1 MDSSRHAEFG
11 ALLIVSNGCIQLNI
25 RAKTCMRCVHTHKY
39 TQCYTNAYVPTHRRR
54 HRKKQLQNGVSDV
67 FCPVVE
73 MCLFLVRVGWD
84 FLENLG
90 FGGFS
95 KENQSFPKFPKVSQS
110 FPKFPKRSRVTFS
123 FEFVLRFHA
132 GWGLFGSLGRW
143 VSKGNPKFPKKIP
156 SGFASPIG
164 SCPVPFAIVL
174 IEGLFDWHVM
184 TVCSNSHSQTCE

>member
-1 MDSSRHAEFG
+1 MPEMDSSRHAEFG

-110 FPKFPKRSRVTFS
+110 FPNVPASPFRSSLCFVSTPVGDCSEAPEGGFPKETQSSQKKTQASSLVLLARV
-123 FEFVLRFHA
+123 R
-132 GWGLFGSLGRW
+132 
-143 VSKGNPKFPKKIP
+143 
-156 SGFASPIG
+156 
-164 SCPVPFAIVL
+164 
-174 IEGLFDWHVM
+174 
-184 TVCSNSHSQTCE
+184 SHSPLS

>member
-1 MDSSRHAEFG
+1 MPEMDSSRHAEFG

-25 RAKTCMRCVHTHKY
+25 RAKTCMRCAYTHKY

-67 FCPVVE
+67 FCSVVE

-95 KENQSFPKFPKVSQS
+95 KESQSFPKFPKVSQS
-110 FPKFPKRSRVTFS
+110 FPNVPKVSQTFPRHLFVRVCASFPRRLGFVRKLGKVGFQRKPKVPPKNPKRVRLSYW
-123 FEFVLRFHA
+123 L
-132 GWGLFGSLGRW
+132 
-143 VSKGNPKFPKKIP
+143 VSG
-156 SGFASPIG
+156 PIRH
-164 SCPVPFAIVL
+164 CL
-174 IEGLFDWHVM
+174 D
-184 TVCSNSHSQTCE
+184 

>member
-1 MDSSRHAEFG
+1 MPELDSSRHAEFG

-95 KENQSFPKFPKVSQS
+95 KENQSFPKFPKVSQT
-110 FPKFPKRSRVTFS
+110 FPRHLFVRVCASCPCRFGFVRKLGKVGFQRKTKVSPK
-123 FEFVLRFHA
+123 
-132 GWGLFGSLGRW
+132 
-143 VSKGNPKFPKKIP
+143 NP
-156 SGFASPIG
+156 SGLASPIG

>member
-1 MDSSRHAEFG
+1 MY
-11 ALLIVSNGCIQLNI
+11 L
-25 RAKTCMRCVHTHKY
+25 HT
-39 TQCYTNAYVPTHRRR
+39 RR

-95 KENQSFPKFPKVSQS
+95 KENQGFPKFPKVSQS

-123 FEFVLRFHA
+123 CEFGLVGIFWKTLVLVAFPRKTK
-132 GWGLFGSLGRW
+132 
-143 VSKGNPKFPKKIP
+143 VSQSFPKFPKVSQSFP
-156 SGFASPIG
+156 NVPASPFR
-164 SCPVPFAIVL
+164 SSLCFVSTPVGDCSEAPEGGFPKETQSSQKKSQASSPVL
-174 IEGLFDWHVM
+174 LARVR
-184 TVCSNSHSQTCE
+184 SHSPLS